1 MAEEYTQDA
10 GGSGN
15 TGQTTIG
22 PNTRKLTKGEAGY
35 REKQGIT
42 GLRCG
47 DCLFFEESECRIVE
61 ERIDEDDI
69 CDQFEPNLKD
79 GHMKAEQ
86 GTKVAVANSE
96 PSMGGFDM
104 WIYRVAEKNGI
115 RKFYSTSSGTK
126 VDLYQEKMSTKLF
139 NDFVKRIENPE
150 TEIPVQFTSEAW
162 GGGLPY
168 LGVAHYLDLDGFGII
183 GKADSVWRDGK
194 VLKMKGTFHDTP
206 LANAA
211 FEAIQSDRLE
221 KRADIERVRV
231 SIAFI
236 DWGHNHGKGRTFT
249 RKSFSDVC
257 PYCEAGTG
265 GKEYTAGQLVHL
277 ALTRRPAYPETE
289 IVALEERSMSKRRD
303 DAASI
308 IGEVLADELEAKSK
322 QIIGRSTDGE
332 AVAAGAIVIKDE
344 SGELEQ
350 EAESA
355 KVERTLDG
363 ALTLDDAEAYLT
375 KSDESPTLLTPYELL
390 TVVLTNIA
398 GDGEKG
404 TAIREVVRDFQ
415 NTLDSR
421 TAEAVLRIE
430 RALGGDTVI
439 DKTESAVERQVPPQ
453 FREDEEEERK
463 RKRRPEEEMADDEEM
478 EESDDMESEEDV
490 DEEDEGEGED
500 YEKDDE
506 EEEDKKMKKKSL
518 SHPLNA
524 ALIKVR
530 EAFDEALDVPGDT
543 AIKLRNMQES
553 VNSLGAEITAQIDEA
568 SANAPVDAA
577 TITRAVQDAIAPLQA
592 TVTALQAQVQ
602 AGSIEKSASRIP
614 SRRAIKMPTA
624 SLPTTQPITR
634 SAEPTEDNPTPKL
647 RALARKSTI
656 GFEQRARGGR

>member
-1 MAEEYTQDA
+1 MAEKYTQDA

-22 PNTRKLTKGEAGY
+22 PDTRKLTKGEAGY

-61 ERIDEDDI
+61 DRIDEDDV

-86 GTKVAVANSE
+86 GTKVAVANTE

-126 VDLYQEKMSTKLF
+126 VDLYQERMSTKLF
-139 NDFVKRIENPE
+139 NDFVKRIKNPE

-194 VLKMKGTFHDTP
+194 VLKMKGTFHDNP

-249 RKSFSDVC
+249 RKSLGDVC
-257 PYCEAGTG
+257 PYCEAGMG
-265 GKEYTAGQLVHL
+265 DKEYTAGQLVHL

-289 IVALEERSMSKRRD
+289 IVALEERSMTKRRD

-308 IGEVLADELEAKSK
+308 IGDELADELEAKSK
-322 QIIGRSTDGE
+322 ELIGRSTDGE

-398 GDGEKG
+398 GDEEKG

-430 RALGGDTVI
+430 RALGGETVSEN
-439 DKTESAVERQVPPQ
+439 TESAVERQVPPQ

-463 RKRRPEEEMADDEEM
+463 RKRRPEEEMADDEDSEA
-478 EESDDMESEEDV
+478 EDSEE
-490 DEEDEGEGED
+490 EMEDEGEGED

-506 EEEDKKMKKKSL
+506 EEEDEDMKKKSID
-518 SHPLNA
+518 HPLNA
-524 ALIKVR
+524 ALISVR
-530 EAFDEALDVPGDT
+530 EAFDEAVEAPGDP
-543 AIKLRNMQES
+543 AMKLRTMQES
-553 VNSLGAEITAQIDEA
+553 VNNLGVEITAQIEEA
-568 SANAPVDAA
+568 SASAPVDAA

-592 TVTALQAQVQ
+592 TVTALEAQVR
-602 AGSIEKSASRIP
+602 AGSVVEKSVSRIP
-614 SRRAIKMPTA
+614 SRRAIKMPSS
-624 SLPTTQPITR
+624 SLPSTQPITR
-634 SAEPTEDNPTPKL
+634 SAEPTDDNPTPKL

-656 GFEQRARGGR
+656 GYEQRARGG

>member
-22 PNTRKLTKGEAGY
+22 PDTRKLTKGEAGY

-61 ERIDEDDI
+61 DRIDEDDV

-86 GTKVAVANSE
+86 GTKVAVANSI
-96 PSMGGFDM
+96 PAMGGLDM

-139 NDFVKRIENPE
+139 NDFVKRIESPD

-194 VLKMKGTFHDTP
+194 VLKMKGTFDDNP

-221 KRADIERVRV
+221 KRADTERVRV

-236 DWGHNHGKGRTFT
+236 DWGHNHSKGRNFT
-249 RKSFSDVC
+249 RKSLGDVC
-257 PYCEAGTG
+257 PYCEAGVG
-265 GKEYTAGQLVHL
+265 DKEYTAGQLVHL

-289 IVALEERSMSKRRD
+289 IVALEERSMTKRRD

-308 IGEVLADELEAKSK
+308 IGDELADELEAKSK
-322 QIIGRSTDGE
+322 ELIGRSTDGE

-344 SGELEQ
+344 SGELVE

-363 ALTLDDAEAYLT
+363 ALTLDDAEVYLT
-375 KSDESPTLLTPYELL
+375 KSDASPTLLTPYELL

-398 GDGEKG
+398 GDEEKG

-430 RALGGDTVI
+430 RALGGETMSEN
-439 DKTESAVERQVPPQ
+439 TESAVERQVPPQ

-463 RKRRPEEEMADDEEM
+463 RKRRPEEEMADDEES
-478 EESDDMESEEDV
+478 EDMDSEEDV

-506 EEEDKKMKKKSL
+506 EEEDEDMKKKSL
-518 SHPLNA
+518 DHPLNA
-524 ALIKVR
+524 ALISVR
-530 EAFDEALDVPGDT
+530 QAFDEALEAPGDP
-543 AIKLRNMQES
+543 AMKLRAMQES
-553 VNSLGAEITAQIDEA
+553 VNSLGAEITTQIEEA
-568 SANAPVDAA
+568 SASAPVDAA

-602 AGSIEKSASRIP
+602 AGSVEKSASRIP
-614 SRRAIKMPTA
+614 SRRAIKMPSA

-656 GFEQRARGGR
+656 GYEQRSRGGR